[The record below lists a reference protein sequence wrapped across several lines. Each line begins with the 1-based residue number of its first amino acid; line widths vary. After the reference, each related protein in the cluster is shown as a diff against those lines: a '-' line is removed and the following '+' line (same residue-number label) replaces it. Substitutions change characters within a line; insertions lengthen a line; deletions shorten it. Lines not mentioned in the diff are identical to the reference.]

1 MQVETSGVPAE
12 ARPPQNQP
20 AFKLQY
26 DPALPITAHRDE
38 VIEAIRRHQVIV
50 LCGATG
56 SGKSTQLPKL
66 CIEAGRGANGM
77 IGHTQPRRIAARAL
91 ANRLAEETGTTV
103 GGAIGYKVRFNDRTG
118 PDCRI
123 KLMTDGILLK
133 ELESDSLLRRYDTLI
148 IDEAHERSLNID
160 LLLGV
165 LKQLLPKRLDLRL
178 IVTSATIDPGKFAA
192 FFGGGEGR
200 AGDVR
205 VGGDVVA
212 EAGGGRAGDGAR
224 DAGEARVGA
233 VAGESGGTPVG
244 GPRVPVIEVSGRSY
258 PVETR
263 YRPLITSRDGERSTF
278 DTSDSGDD
286 VSVAVADDED
296 TVELTL
302 PEGIIEAVRELDAP
316 GRGSAF
322 GQGSRGDVLVFL
334 PGEKHIRE
342 AADAL
347 EKARMPNTE
356 ILPLFA
362 RLSAS
367 DQERIFKRHG
377 TRRIV
382 LATNVAETSLTVP
395 GIRFVIDSGLA
406 RISRYS
412 VRGKV
417 QRLPIERISKASA
430 DQRKGRCGREAEG
443 ICIRLYSEEDFG
455 QREDFTPPEVL
466 RTNLASVILRMAALG
481 LGDPESFPFLDPPD
495 TRLVNDGVRLLQ
507 ELKAMDDD
515 RRVTSLGEQIA
526 GIPVD
531 PRLGRMLLAASRQR
545 CLTEMLIVAAFLEG
559 QDPRERP
566 SDAQQQASQKHA
578 AFADP
583 RSDFNTVLNIWKTYN
598 EQAAALSRNQL
609 RKWCK
614 EHFLS
619 FLRMREWQDLHTQLS
634 QSIAE
639 LKLRLNQM
647 PANYTDLHQ
656 AILTGFLGSIGELDE
671 KREYNGPRGLR
682 FVVAPGTPLASKPP
696 RWIVA
701 GSIVETTRLYA
712 RMVAAVDT
720 GWIEAA
726 GSHLLKRSYSE
737 PHWEAARGYVSAYET
752 VALYGLTL
760 ASRRRV
766 NYGAIAPKEARDM
779 FIREALVDTPEEE
792 RDDDEYL
799 VEGSGRGGAG
809 RGGRGG
815 RGGGGADD
823 GSALTGADLNAAM
836 ADRSAALASRR
847 GDQASHARQRQRAVV
862 QGDFFEA
869 NRRLRAEIEALEAK
883 IRRRDVVVDEESQVE
898 FYASRIPERVN
909 SVAAFNHWRAEAER
923 TNPRLLYMSRADLMQ
938 RDAQEAGAERFPD
951 AWAVG
956 ANQLPLQYKFEPA
969 ESGDG
974 MTLIVP
980 EPLID
985 MVNAEQTAWL
995 VPGMRLEKITAVFRA
1010 LPKAQRKLL
1019 VPVPDFARQALDEL
1033 VADEARLG
1041 RLPGFHEWM
1050 AQWVTQHV
1058 GAAVKAS
1065 DIAALELPDHLR
1077 INFRVLDA
1085 NDRVVAEGRDLLA
1098 VKRRLFEAEQ
1108 VAKGVVG
1115 VAAGRVG
1122 ASAPTGHGV
1131 HAGVQGAR
1139 GEQAGQSA
1147 RRGEGQGVRRAHE
1160 DGGNGQSLRDALP
1173 GYSGGSDAQV
1183 GDTARP
1189 GKTGARGTQGD
1200 QSSRAGENR
1209 TRGAQASQPSRVGEN
1224 STRGAQASQPS
1235 RAGENSARG
1244 GQVIQPSRV
1253 GETGSR
1259 GALTVGGH
1267 DAGSSRGDGEGAQ
1280 GAHGGLSL
1288 RDALAGL
1295 VRATNTPAAS
1305 QPTRGG
1311 PPQRQPVPP
1320 PGHTPPPSP
1329 PPPRTQPPRT
1339 LPPRT
1344 PLPAPASAAPSAPP
1358 PPLHRQWDFGDLPES
1373 REVERNRL
1381 RLVVYPA
1388 VEDRVGGV
1396 VLIEARNAAAAESIS
1411 RAGLVRLAMLAL
1423 PQQVKYVHK
1432 RVTDDRDLVLL
1443 SGGLSLDQSLA
1454 DALTQRTFRECF
1466 LPAEVPLPR
1475 TAQEFNKLL
1484 DSRRSQLSDVGDR
1497 LAGIVTLTLKEW
1509 RAART
1514 ALNGIRSG
1522 ASYADVVRDVAA
1534 QLLLLLPPD
1543 LIETTPRPW
1552 LDYLSRYLK
1561 AITRRIERL
1570 PPNVRR
1576 DAELAA
1582 KVKPFSTALALLM
1595 AQPALSGVRPELDE
1609 LRWMIEEF
1617 RVSLFAQE
1625 LKTMIRV
1632 SEKRLEEQLSL
1643 AREAQR

>member
-1 MQVETSGVPAE
+1 MQVETHGAPEEERPSQESRTQPP
-12 ARPPQNQP
+12 RPP
-20 AFKLQY
+20 FKLEY

-38 VIEAIRRHQVIV
+38 VIAAIRRHPVIV

-66 CIEAGRGANGM
+66 CVEAGRGVNGM

-133 ELESDSLLRRYDTLI
+133 ELESDRMLRRYDTLI

-165 LKQLLPKRLDLRL
+165 LRQMLPKRPDLRL
-178 IVTSATIDPGKFAA
+178 IVTSATIDPARFAA
-192 FFGGGEGR
+192 FFGSGEA
-200 AGDVR
+200 AGAP
-205 VGGDVVA
+205 A
-212 EAGGGRAGDGAR
+212 EAG
-224 DAGEARVGA
+224 VGA
-233 VAGESGGTPVG
+233 QVSAQAARGAT
-244 GPRVPVIEVSGRSY
+244 VPVIEVSGRSY
-258 PVETR
+258 PVEVR
-263 YRPLITSRDGERSTF
+263 YRPLIASRDGERSAF
-278 DTSDSGDD
+278 LTSDSGEDGTS
-286 VSVAVADDED
+286 VSTAVADDED
-296 TVELTL
+296 AVELSL
-302 PEGIIEAVRELDAP
+302 PEGIIEAVRELDAR

-362 RLSAS
+362 RLSGA
-367 DQERIFKRHG
+367 DQERIFQRHG

-466 RTNLASVILRMAALG
+466 RTNLASVILRMATLG

-495 TRLVNDGVRLLQ
+495 TRLVNDGIRLLQ

-545 CLTEMLIVAAFLEG
+545 CLTEMLVVAAFLEV

-566 SDAQQQASQKHA
+566 SDAQQQASEKHA
-578 AFADP
+578 LFADP
-583 RSDFNTVLNIWKTYN
+583 RSDFNTVLTIWRTYN
-598 EQAAALSRNQL
+598 EQSAALSRNQL

-639 LKLRLNQM
+639 LKLRPNQVV
-647 PANYTDLHQ
+647 ANYTDLHQ

-671 KREYNGPRGLR
+671 KREYNGPRGMR

-712 RMVAAVDT
+712 RMVAAVDP

-726 GSHLLKRSYSE
+726 GSHLVKRTYSE
-737 PHWEAARGYVSAYET
+737 PHWEAARGYVSAFET
-752 VALYGLTL
+752 IALYGLTL

-766 NYGAIAPKEARDM
+766 NYGAIAPREARDM
-779 FIREALVDTPEEE
+779 FIREALIDTPEEE
-792 RDDDEYL
+792 RDEVDDYL
-799 VEGSGRGGAG
+799 VSSG
-809 RGGRGG
+809 
-815 RGGGGADD
+815 GGGGADSD
-823 GSALTGADLNAAM
+823 VV
-836 ADRSAALASRR
+836 SAARDAMSERRRDRR
-847 GDQASHARQRQRAVV
+847 GGSRESAGPARQRQRAVV

-883 IRRRDVVVDEESQVE
+883 IRRRDVVADEESQVE
-898 FYASRIPERVN
+898 FYASRIPDRVN
-909 SVAAFNHWRAEAER
+909 SVAAFNHWRTEAER

-951 AWAVG
+951 ALPVG
-956 ANQLPLQYKFEPA
+956 ANQLPLHYKFEPA
-969 ESGDG
+969 ESRDG
-974 MTLIVP
+974 VTLTVP

-1019 VPVPDFARQALDEL
+1019 VPVPDFARMALDEL
-1033 VADEARLG
+1033 AVDEARLG
-1041 RLPGFHEWM
+1041 RLPGFHEWL
-1050 AQWVTQHV
+1050 AQWVTKQV
-1058 GAAVKAS
+1058 GSTVKAS

-1077 INFRVLDA
+1077 INFRVLDVS
-1085 NDRVVAEGRDLLA
+1085 DRVVAEGRDLLA
-1098 VKRRLFEAEQ
+1098 VKRRVFEVEQ
-1108 VAKGVVG
+1108 GSKAVAGG
-1115 VAAGRVG
+1115 QPGRAG
-1122 ASAPTGHGV
+1122 ASAQVGH
-1131 HAGVQGAR
+1131 
-1139 GEQAGQSA
+1139 
-1147 RRGEGQGVRRAHE
+1147 AH
-1160 DGGNGQSLRDALP
+1160 GGGQSLRDALA
-1173 GYSGGSDAQV
+1173 GYAGRSS
-1183 GDTARP
+1183 
-1189 GKTGARGTQGD
+1189 TQAA
-1200 QSSRAGENR
+1200 QSSRADG
-1209 TRGAQASQPSRVGEN
+1209 TGGRGADAPGVGGQRAGVQGE
-1224 STRGAQASQPS
+1224 RGA
-1235 RAGENSARG
+1235 R
-1244 GQVIQPSRV
+1244 
-1253 GETGSR
+1253 
-1259 GALTVGGH
+1259 
-1267 DAGSSRGDGEGAQ
+1267 
-1280 GAHGGLSL
+1280 
-1288 RDALAGL
+1288 
-1295 VRATNTPAAS
+1295 
-1305 QPTRGG
+1305 
-1311 PPQRQPVPP
+1311 
-1320 PGHTPPPSP
+1320 
-1329 PPPRTQPPRT
+1329 
-1339 LPPRT
+1339 
-1344 PLPAPASAAPSAPP
+1344 APARVEPPVPP

-1388 VEDRVGGV
+1388 VEGRVGGV
-1396 VLIEARNAAAAESIS
+1396 VLIEARNAVTAESIS
-1411 RAGLVRLAMLAL
+1411 RAGIVRLAMLAL
-1423 PQQVKYVHK
+1423 PQQAKFVHK
-1432 RVTDDRDLVLL
+1432 RIADDRDLVLL

-1454 DALTQRTFRECF
+1454 DALTQRAFRECF

-1475 TAQEFNKLL
+1475 NAQEFSKLL
-1484 DSRRSQLSDVGDR
+1484 DSRRAQLSDVADR
-1497 LAGIVTLTLKEW
+1497 LAGIIALTLKEW
-1509 RAART
+1509 RAVRT
-1514 ALNGIRSG
+1514 ALSGIRSG
-1522 ASYADVVRDVAA
+1522 ASYADVVKEVDA
-1534 QLLLLLPPD
+1534 QLLLLLPRD
-1543 LIETTPRPW
+1543 FIETTPRPW

-1561 AITRRIERL
+1561 AISRRIERL
-1570 PPNVRR
+1570 PPNARR

-1582 KVKPFSTALALLM
+1582 KVRPFTNAMLSLL

-1632 SEKRLEEQLSL
+1632 SEKRLGEQLSL